1 MLLVYVDDAIICGPS
16 SKVID
21 EIIASLKEDY
31 DVTDEG
37 EIDDYLGV
45 NVSRPT
51 EDTIELRQPHLIPPR
66 MKASSCVLIPTSLL
80 KFTLTV
86 TLLAIGLRKMP

>member
-1 MLLVYVDDAIICGPS
+1 LRLLQREHHADAIICDPS

-31 DVTDEG
+31 DVMDEG

-51 EDTIELRQPHLIPPR
+51 EDTIELRQPHLIQQILDEVGMLP
-66 MKASSCVLIPTSLL
+66 
-80 KFTLTV
+80 
-86 TLLAIGLRKMP
+86 

>member
-1 MLLVYVDDAIICGPS
+1 
-16 SKVID
+16 VID

-31 DVTDEG
+31 DVMDEG

-51 EDTIELRQPHLIPPR
+51 EDTIELRQPHLIQQILDEVGMLP
-66 MKASSCVLIPTSLL
+66 
-80 KFTLTV
+80 
-86 TLLAIGLRKMP
+86 